1 MQNTPSSPV
10 AWAYLRL
17 SVWGLAIASGV
28 TVFVAG
34 LVKMVFHLMHGAEYH
49 LSGAPGV
56 APGAEAMTHYSSFG
70 PWHVL
75 APVVHGVLVGVAA
88 AIFAAIYNAISFR
101 RTA

>member
-1 MQNTPSSPV
+1 MQNTPSSPATWV
-10 AWAYLRL
+10 YLRL
-17 SVWGLAIASGV
+17 HVWGLAIASGV
-28 TVFVAG
+28 TVFLAS
-34 LVKMVFHLMHGAEYH
+34 LVKMVFHLMHGGEYH

-56 APGAEAMTHYSSFG
+56 SPSAETMAHYSSFG